1 MTSFNVIVGSNGF
14 IGRNLKN
21 KLILEKQNFFEIKML
36 NESNLGLIAN
46 EINKKV
52 SKTQIKNINLFHLG
66 GTTEWIRIHSFP
78 GDFEK
83 DSIKLANNI
92 IDFKSRLEIPL
103 TTIFSSSGKVYGE
116 SHGPIEENHPTNPR
130 NILGR
135 TKILLENIFQEY
147 KLETEKFYI
156 CRIFNVYGIGQ
167 KESFLIPSIIKQLS
181 ESKVKYI
188 ELGNLSDVRDYLH
201 VSDVVMALQI
211 ITKKLSK
218 NSDVEIINIGS
229 GKGYTAL
236 DIAEII
242 LKSMNLQIDVK
253 SVSTKQRRDENSIE
267 IVNNTKL
274 KQFGWKQEIAMEK
287 GIKLCTEELIK
298 L

>member
-1 MTSFNVIVGSNGF
+1 M
-14 IGRNLKN
+14 
-21 KLILEKQNFFEIKML
+21 
-36 NESNLGLIAN
+36 
-46 EINKKV
+46 
-52 SKTQIKNINLFHLG
+52 
-66 GTTEWIRIHSFP
+66 
-78 GDFEK
+78 
-83 DSIKLANNI
+83 
-92 IDFKSRLEIPL
+92 
-103 TTIFSSSGKVYGE
+103 
-116 SHGPIEENHPTNPR
+116 
-130 NILGR
+130 
-135 TKILLENIFQEY
+135 
-147 KLETEKFYI
+147 
-156 CRIFNVYGIGQ
+156 
-167 KESFLIPSIIKQLS
+167 IPSIIKQLR
-181 ESKVKYI
+181 ESKVKNI

-201 VSDVVMALQI
+201 VSDVVKALQI

-242 LKSMNLQIDVK
+242 LKSMNLQIEVK